1 MGNTTKNKRYCSEH
15 KLFTFIPTDSSD
27 YEIFEDMKIAGD
39 LTPYTEWF
47 QNNNVSA
54 KKYNFKK
61 YVNTMPTDI
70 DRSAGSY
77 ESYITV
83 QIFDKKIDT
92 LFRLTWL

>member
-1 MGNTTKNKRYCSEH
+1 MPVKKKKTYSSEH

-61 YVNTMPTDI
+61 YVNTVPSKLMPDAT
-70 DRSAGSY
+70 RSY
-77 ESYITV
+77 ESYVTV

-92 LFRLTWL
+92 LFRLTWI

>member
-1 MGNTTKNKRYCSEH
+1 MVNNKNKRYCSEH
-15 KLFTFIPTDSSD
+15 KLFTFTPTDSSD

-61 YVNTMPTDI
+61 YVNPEGFSSGDI
-70 DRSAGSY
+70 NDPKGRV
-77 ESYITV
+77 TV
-83 QIFDKKIDT
+83 QIFDKKINT
-92 LFRLTWL
+92 LFRLTWI